1 MSDSQE
7 NSAVVIAEAEPV
19 TDSVASNVEPAIAAT
34 NLCKTYKSGTIF
46 RKRFEALKNVSF
58 EVKQGEVF
66 GLLGPNG
73 AGKTTFVKILL
84 GIINKTAG
92 AASLLGCNAGS
103 IAARRQVGYLPEHL
117 RISPHLT
124 AWTALEC
131 FGNLSNVPNS
141 TIRQK
146 RDELLELVGLTG
158 RHREPVKNFSKGML
172 QRLGLAQAMLHEPK
186 LLMLDEP
193 TDGLDPRARAE
204 MRQIIHRL
212 RESGVTI
219 FLNSHLLQEVELIC
233 DSVAILNLGH
243 LKYCGPVETI
253 GQEVANENQQINA
266 EVDLSAPLEE
276 IEAALEGRTFKHLK
290 PPTKTAASI
299 DIGFAFQGEVDEFVD
314 EMRKREISI
323 QRLLPRRISLEDAF
337 LKLIDDL

>member
-1 MSDSQE
+1 MDS
-7 NSAVVIAEAEPV
+7 
-19 TDSVASNVEPAIAAT
+19 SVANDQPALPPAISSAA
-34 NLCKTYKSGTIF
+34 LCKTYRSGTIF
-46 RKRFEALKNVSF
+46 RKRFAALKDVSF

-84 GIINKTAG
+84 GIISKTGGSATVMDC
-92 AASLLGCNAGS
+92 AAGS
-103 IAARRQVGYLPEHL
+103 RAAREMVGYLPEHL

-124 AWTALEC
+124 AHTALEC
-131 FGNLSNVPNS
+131 FGNLSNVPTS
-141 TIRQK
+141 TIVEK
-146 RDELLELVGLTG
+146 RDELLELVGLKG
-158 RHREPVKNFSKGML
+158 RTREPVKNFSKGML

-233 DSVAILNLGH
+233 DSVAILDHGQ
-243 LKYCGPVETI
+243 LKYCGDVAKI
-253 GQEVANENQQINA
+253 GDAFSTDSQQINA
-266 EVDLSAPLEE
+266 EIDLAGPLAE
-276 IEAALEGRTFKHLK
+276 IEKALVGYTFKHVK
-290 PPTKTAASI
+290 PPTPSLASV
-299 DIGFAFQGEVDEFVD
+299 DVAFSFQGDVDEFVD
-314 EMRKREISI
+314 AMRKHEISI
-323 QRLLPRRISLEDAF
+323 LRLLPRRISLEDAF
-337 LKLIDDL
+337 LKLIEDL

>member
-1 MSDSQE
+1 MSDTE
-7 NSAVVIAEAEPV
+7 ANAVVVAADPV
-19 TDSVASNVEPAIAAT
+19 PMDDSIVSGVGPAISAN
-34 NLCKTYKSGTIF
+34 NLCKTYRSGTVF
-46 RKRFEALKNVSF
+46 RKELKALENVSF
-58 EVKQGEVF
+58 EVKRGSIF

-84 GIINKTAG
+84 GIITKTAG
-92 AASLLGCNAGS
+92 SASLLGHRAGS
-103 IAARRQVGYLPEHL
+103 INARRQVGYLPEHL

-141 TIRQK
+141 VIRDK

-158 RHREPVKNFSKGML
+158 RHREPVRNFSKGML
-172 QRLGLAQAMLHEPK
+172 QRLGLAQAMLHEPQ

-233 DSVAILNLGH
+233 DSVAILNRGQ

-266 EVDLSAPLEE
+266 EIDLAAPQAE
-276 IEAALEGRTFKHLK
+276 IQAALEGKAYRHLK
-290 PPTKTAASI
+290 PPSKAGASI
-299 DIGFAFQGEVDEFVD
+299 DVTFAFQGEVDEFID
-314 EMRKREISI
+314 EMRHRQISI
-323 QRLLPRRISLEDAF
+323 LRLLPRRISLEDAF